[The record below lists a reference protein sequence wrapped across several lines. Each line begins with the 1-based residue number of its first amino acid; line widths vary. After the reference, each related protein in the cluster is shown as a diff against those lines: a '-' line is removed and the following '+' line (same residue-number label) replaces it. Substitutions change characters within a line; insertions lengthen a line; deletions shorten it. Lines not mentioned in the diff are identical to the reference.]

1 MCKALYDVN
10 FSQILRNGRNFRNLE
25 LSNSV
30 ICKEKKVSLARLL
43 RLLEIRVYC
52 MDQTKTNSVVGGY
65 IHSGV
70 GRLNRQKCMFFK
82 PSHQLSP
89 HNVIYFFKSK
99 EYFF

>member
-65 IHSGV
+65 IH
-70 GRLNRQKCMFFK
+70 
-82 PSHQLSP
+82 
-89 HNVIYFFKSK
+89 
-99 EYFF
+99 

>member
-65 IHSGV
+65 EYTVWI
-70 GRLNRQKCMFFK
+70 RLK
-82 PSHQLSP
+82 LT
-89 HNVIYFFKSK
+89 VW
-99 EYFF
+99 